1 MSDPRSTSLEMRRQT
16 AKNREPGEGH
26 SRQVRTQR
34 PSSLYRR
41 SPGQGPFQGR
51 GQTPLSAR
59 SDLPRATWVQ
69 ALICTVNRMKEQV
82 KRMLS
87 LSQSLQTARSQT
99 RKVHRLHLCQVSPG
113 AAQEEMTGGAGISL
127 TLEVWRDW
135 LSDNI
140 RFTCSFIPL
149 TVQMR
154 ACTQVAQGRSDL
166 AERQET
172 VGSAHGLGRDPAQGT

>member
-1 MSDPRSTSLEMRRQT
+1 MSPVRQ
-16 AKNREPGEGH
+16 K
-26 SRQVRTQR
+26 QR
-34 PSSLYRR
+34 PPLGGQWSRLKGWSQHPPPHILR

-99 RKVHRLHLCQVSPG
+99 RKVHRLHLCWGSPG
-113 AAQEEMTGGAGISL
+113 RDD
-127 TLEVWRDW
+127 WRSWHLPD
-135 LSDNI
+135 
-140 RFTCSFIPL
+140 P
-149 TVQMR
+149 
-154 ACTQVAQGRSDL
+154 GR
-166 AERQET
+166 
-172 VGSAHGLGRDPAQGT
+172 